1 MIVPDDSSSTSL
13 SLCLSG
19 DGIDFALLLRVQ
31 VFCLIDTRAAH
42 DDQKEARRFL
52 LSSKSEEEEKE
63 KEKTSSYKE
72 RTIYFIFLLR

>member
-1 MIVPDDSSSTSL
+1 MTRRAHLSL
-13 SLCLSG
+13 SLFLSR

-52 LSSKSEEEEKE
+52 LSSKAQRKKRRDFFIQRKE
-63 KEKTSSYKE
+63 KSISS
-72 RTIYFIFLLR
+72 FILLRR